1 MPKIVRAIYEQGVFK
16 PTGELD
22 FTEGKEVQL
31 VIWDAEPLYSATF
44 ETQSGAKVK
53 ATCDLEKGQWH
64 WEWTLEEQVSIR
76 ENLER
81 ITVDPD
87 QMGGVPCLRGLRI
100 PVATVLAMLA
110 EGMSEQEILLA
121 YPDLDSEDIRQ
132 ALRFAA
138 EILQKPTSPSVI
150 AS

>member
-1 MPKIVRAIYEQGVFK
+1 MPTIIRAIYEQGVFK
-16 PTGELD
+16 PIEELN
-22 FTEGKEVQL
+22 FPESKEVQL
-31 VIWDAEPLYSATF
+31 VVWDAEPLHSATF

-53 ATCDLEKGQWH
+53 ATCNLEKDQWH
-64 WEWTLEEQVSIR
+64 WEWIFEEQISIH
-76 ENLER
+76 ENFER

-138 EILQKPTSPSVI
+138 EILQKPTSPLVI
-150 AS
+150 AP